1 MKGRYAF
8 FSHKTALVLNR
19 AVELGKLAVLPDPAV
34 TTLPVPSL
42 CVTNQKELKA
52 LAEKT
57 PNIASY
63 LGDGKAHLIVPG
75 AASRSRGRR
84 AAFHVWSDA
93 VPDRAFI
100 RLHEQV
106 FASSPLFA
114 VLQMALARRPS
125 ALTMTQIR
133 EGAAQ
138 DERIHR
144 ELGLAPSAVS
154 VEELL
159 DWERAR
165 GMLRAVCAL
174 MEFAGSYRLMGSAEG
189 ENTTYGVPRSINRGD
204 VSMFLDAWPALR
216 GVMRARQAVGYAF
229 DGSASPME
237 TGLVLMLT
245 LPPELGGYGLPRPR
259 LNERVPEVLESL
271 PLSSQREII
280 VDLFWPEARLV
291 LEYDGRE
298 FHEGRGAAKITAD
311 SERKN
316 TLAALGY
323 AVLSATS
330 GQVTRMGHLDLLAR
344 QIAHLLGVELPV
356 PTDLQRIRRLR
367 LRAMLLPPMQG
378 SS

>member
-8 FSHKTALVLNR
+8 FSHKTALALNR
-19 AVELGKLAVLPDPAV
+19 AAELGELAVLPDPAV

-52 LAEKT
+52 VVEKA
-57 PNIASY
+57 PHIAGY
-63 LGDGKAHLIVPG
+63 LGQGKAHLIVPG

-93 VPDRAFI
+93 VPERAFI
-100 RLHEQV
+100 RLHEHV

-125 ALTMTQIR
+125 SLTVAQIR

-138 DERIHR
+138 DEHIHR

-154 VEELL
+154 AEELL

-165 GMLRAVCAL
+165 GMLQAVRVL

-189 ENTTYGVPRSINRGD
+189 ADVTYGVPHSINRAD
-204 VSMFLDAWPALR
+204 VSKFLDAWPALR

-259 LNERVPEVLESL
+259 LNERVPEALWSL
-271 PLSSQREII
+271 PFSSQRDII
-280 VDLFWPEARLV
+280 VDLFWPEAKLV

-330 GQVTRMGHLDLLAR
+330 GQVSRAGHLDLLAH
-344 QIAHLLGVELPV
+344 QIAHLLGMELPV
-356 PTDLQRIRRLR
+356 PTDLQRIRRTR
-367 LRAMLLPPMQG
+367 LRTMLLPPVHG
-378 SS
+378 SG